1 MLVWHISGLQISLQ
15 PFRVCHRQGAL
26 FVPMPEPA
34 TNLYPGTYPCV
45 QLRALFPGNREK
57 YFYHLF
63 SHLHKKAQRILL
75 CLYISKVWMISL
87 RDCVL
92 CLRIFYNF
100 YFFFCQAIKFIYHLV
115 YCCVCLFYFRFYRN
129 GFLLFLQ
136 EIIFPFCLF

>member
-1 MLVWHISGLQISLQ
+1 MFFETQ
-15 PFRVCHRQGAL
+15 P
-26 FVPMPEPA
+26 
-34 TNLYPGTYPCV
+34 LYFYINILKLYILIHYTPIKIT
-45 QLRALFPGNREK
+45 QEK